1 MSPVRAAALGYQ
13 GFGNVGDEAI
23 LGGIEA
29 LLADGPISVETV
41 FGGDR
46 ALIPAF
52 PDARRVTSRRLLP
65 TPAAA
70 RRLRRARLLVLSGG
84 GLIHDHWP
92 IVIPRYL
99 AWSVLARALGVR
111 IAWVGV
117 GVGPIEHAW
126 ARGAAAATVRL
137 ASLVTVRDEDSAA
150 WVRRVAPTARPRV
163 VPDPAFF
170 LPRPARAGG
179 SGTAIILRQPVPADA
194 HLAPRLAD
202 ALAGL
207 ARARMAAG
215 TRVTILTM
223 ERGLDDAYAAEI
235 ARAIGADGPVPEVR
249 AVPVEPR
256 AALELL
262 AGFEAAVSV
271 RLHGLILCALSGT
284 PCLPIAYDPKVVA
297 TAARLGL
304 GDLAVPLAEVSA
316 DLLAAG
322 LDRVAAGAARASV
335 EEGLATMRSEAATV
349 AGLVASAVEGRPAP

>member
-41 FGGDR
+41 IGGDR
-46 ALIPAF
+46 APISAF
-52 PDARRVTSRRLLP
+52 PDAVRVASRRLFP

-70 RRLRRARLLVLSGG
+70 RRLRRARLLILSGG

-92 IVIPRYL
+92 IVVPRYL
-99 AWSVLARALGVR
+99 AWSLLARALGMR

-117 GVGPIEHAW
+117 GVGPIRHAW
-126 ARGAAAATVRL
+126 ARRAAAATVRL
-137 ASLVTVRDEDSAA
+137 AGLVTVRDEDSAA
-150 WVRRVAPTARPRV
+150 WVRRVVPTAQPRV

-170 LPRPARAGG
+170 LPRPAPAGG
-179 SGTAIILRQPVPADA
+179 GGTAIIVRQPVPADA

-202 ALAGL
+202 ALAEF

-215 TRVTILTM
+215 ARVTILTM

-235 ARAIGADGPVPEVR
+235 ARAVGADGSVPEVR
-249 AVPVEPR
+249 TVPVEPN

-262 AGFEAAVSV
+262 AAFDEAVSV
-271 RLHGLILCALSGT
+271 RLHGLILCALAAT
-284 PCLPIAYDPKVVA
+284 PCLPIAYDPKVLA
-297 TAARLGL
+297 TAGRL
-304 GDLAVPLAEVSA
+304 DLADMAVPLAQVSA
-316 DLLAAG
+316 GLVAKRVGDVATDAAQ
-322 LDRVAAGAARASV
+322 ASV
-335 EEGLATMRSEAATV
+335 EAGVARLRAEAATV
-349 AGLVASAVEGRPAP
+349 AGLIASMTDA

>member
-1 MSPVRAAALGYQ
+1 VSPVRAAALGYQ

-29 LLADGPISVETV
+29 LLADGPIRVETV
-41 FGGDR
+41 IGGDR
-46 ALIPAF
+46 APIPAF
-52 PDARRVTSRRLLP
+52 PTAKRVTSRRLLP

-70 RRLRRARLLVLSGG
+70 RSLRRARLLIVSGG

-99 AWSVLARALGVR
+99 AWSLLARSLGVR

-126 ARGAAAATVRL
+126 ARHAAAAMVRL
-137 ASLVTVRDEDSAA
+137 AGLVTVRDEVSAA
-150 WVRRVAPTARPRV
+150 WVRRLVPGTQVHV

-170 LPRPARAGG
+170 LRRQAPGG
-179 SGTAIILRQPVPADA
+179 GGGTAIIVRQPVPTDA
-194 HLAPRLAD
+194 HLAPHLAQ
-202 ALAGL
+202 ALAGF
-207 ARARMAAG
+207 ARARIATG
-215 TRVTILTM
+215 GRVTILTM

-235 ARAIGADGPVPEVR
+235 ARAVAPGAAPGLGIR
-249 AVPVEPR
+249 AVPIEPD

-262 AGFEAAVSV
+262 AGFDEAVSV

-284 PCLPIAYDPKVVA
+284 PCLPIGYDPKVLG

-304 GDLAVPLAEVSA
+304 ADLAVPLAKVSTMPLDERLRA
-316 DLLAAG
+316 VAASTTQAVVDDAVLALRAEASDLAAV
-322 LDRVAAGAARASV
+322 LAS
-335 EEGLATMRSEAATV
+335 
-349 AGLVASAVEGRPAP
+349 VASAS